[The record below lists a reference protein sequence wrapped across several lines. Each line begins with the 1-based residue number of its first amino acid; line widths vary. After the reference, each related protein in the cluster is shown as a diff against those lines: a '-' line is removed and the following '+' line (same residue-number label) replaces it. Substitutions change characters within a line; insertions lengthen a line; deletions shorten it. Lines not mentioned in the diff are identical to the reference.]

1 MHLKKKWIKGKKNLL
16 RKDLKRFRKFQTGM
30 STR

>member
-1 MHLKKKWIKGKKNLL
+1 MHLKKMDYREKNLL